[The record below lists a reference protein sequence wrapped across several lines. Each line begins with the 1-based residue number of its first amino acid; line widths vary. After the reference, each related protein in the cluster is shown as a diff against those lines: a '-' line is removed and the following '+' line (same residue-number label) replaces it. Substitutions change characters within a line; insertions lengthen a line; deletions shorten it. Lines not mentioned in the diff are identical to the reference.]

1 MKLGILGG
9 GQLGRMLL
17 QAAANY
23 DIETW
28 ILENDNSCPSAH
40 LCHQFVQG
48 DIHDF
53 DAVLTFG
60 RMVDIIT
67 IEIEDVNVDALEIL
81 EKEGKK
87 IIPTPATIKTI
98 KDKGRQKQFYAQ
110 HAVPTAPYILVE
122 NKEQIM
128 ASEIDFPIAQKL
140 RTGGYDGKGVQLLR
154 SEEDFEKAFDAPSV
168 LEKLIDIKT
177 ELAVIVAVGIDGTTV
192 SYSPVEM
199 VFDPE
204 LNLVDY
210 LLAPSLVSAEI
221 ALKAKSIAEK
231 TVKAFDS
238 AGLYAVELFLDNND
252 TLFVNEIAPRAHNS
266 GHATIEAAT
275 ISQYDMQL
283 RIFQSLP
290 IVEPHY
296 HHATIMWNLIGAEG
310 YVGKVKYENMKEA
323 MNIEGIYLHLYG
335 KENTKPGRKMGHI
348 TILENDIE
356 MLKEKLTTVK
366 NHVRVI
372 SEKMNS

>member
-28 ILENDNSCPSAH
+28 ILENDNACPSAH
-40 LCHQFVQG
+40 LCHHFVLG
-48 DIHDF
+48 DIRDF
-53 DAVLTFG
+53 EAVLAFG
-60 RMVDIIT
+60 RKVDTIT

-81 EKEGKK
+81 EKEGKI

-98 KDKGRQKQFYAQ
+98 KDKGLQKQFYTQ
-110 HAVPTAPYILVE
+110 HDIPTAPYVLVE

-128 ASEIDFPIAQKL
+128 VKGIQFPIAQKM

-154 SEEDFEKAFDAPSV
+154 SENDLDKAFDVPSV
-168 LEKLIDIKT
+168 LEKMVDIKT
-177 ELAVIVAVGIDGTTV
+177 ELAMIVAVGLDGATV
-192 SYSPVEM
+192 SYPPVEM
-199 VFDPE
+199 AFDPE

-210 LLAPSLVSAEI
+210 LLAPSLVSADI
-221 ALKAKSIAEK
+221 AQKAQAIAEK
-231 TVKAFDS
+231 TVKAFGS
-238 AGLYAVELFLDNND
+238 AGIFAVELFLDNND
-252 TLFVNEIAPRAHNS
+252 EVFVNEIAPRAHNS

-290 IVEPHY
+290 LIEPQY

-310 YVGKVKYENMKEA
+310 HAGKVKYDNLNKA
-323 MNIEGIYLHLYG
+323 MAIEGVYLHLYG

-348 TILENDIE
+348 TILDNDIE
-356 MLKEKLTTVK
+356 KLKEKLASVK

-372 SEKMNS
+372 S